1 MDERTERIGYR
12 VASLRKLAGMT
23 QERLACTAHVS
34 RSLVRAVEQGRMPA
48 SAAFTAAV
56 ARALGLDVTTLT
68 CQPYD
73 ELVCDPRSEA
83 AGIPASCASM
93 SAPRSPVGSCH

>member
-1 MDERTERIGYR
+1 MDERNERIGYR

-56 ARALGLDVTTLT
+56 ARALGLDVTT
-68 CQPYD
+68 
-73 ELVCDPRSEA
+73 R
-83 AGIPASCASM
+83 
-93 SAPRSPVGSCH
+93 APRYLRWSKVKSDRSCTYHLRESG